1 MLPAWGKRV
10 DMSFYQK
17 SIISVDQFSAGDV
30 ALIFKH
36 AVDYQKRIHA
46 GDVINELQGKILCA
60 LFYEPSSRTFSSF
73 ITAMQRLGGG
83 FIPIQGVQFSSVV
96 KGETLEDT
104 IRVFSNYADVI
115 ALRHSE
121 EGAAKR
127 AADVAFVPV
136 INAGDGVGEHPTQA
150 LLDLFTIHQKFGKT
164 TGLKIAMV
172 GDLKYGRTVHSLSKL
187 LSLYP
192 KNTIY
197 FVEPEESK
205 MPDDIVNVL
214 KKRGVNTTHVERI
227 EDVADTVDVL
237 YMTRVQKERMAPEIY
252 EKIKGR
258 FVLTTKLANALKKEA
273 IIMHPLPRIDEI
285 VRDVDKNP
293 RSVYFTDEVR
303 NGMFVRMAL
312 LRLVLVK

>member
-73 ITAMQRLGGG
+73 VTAMQRLGGG

>member
-36 AVDYQKRIHA
+36 AVDYQKRILA

-73 ITAMQRLGGG
+73 VTAMQRLGGG

-115 ALRHSE
+115 TLRHSE

-252 EKIKGR
+252 EKIK
-258 FVLTTKLANALKKEA
+258 E
-273 IIMHPLPRIDEI
+273 
-285 VRDVDKNP
+285 
-293 RSVYFTDEVR
+293 
-303 NGMFVRMAL
+303 
-312 LRLVLVK
+312 

>member
-73 ITAMQRLGGG
+73 VTAMQRLGGG

-187 LSLYP
+187 LLLYP

>member
-73 ITAMQRLGGG
+73 VTAMQRLGGG

-214 KKRGVNTTHVERI
+214 KKRGVNTTHVDRI
-227 EDVADTVDVL
+227 EDIVGDIDVL

>member
-1 MLPAWGKRV
+1 MNPINGT
-10 DMSFYQK
+10 FYKK
-17 SIISVDQFSAGDV
+17 SIISVDQFTAGDV
-30 ALIFKH
+30 ALVFKR
-36 AVDYQKRIHA
+36 AVEYQKRVNA
-46 GDVINELQGKILCA
+46 GEVINELAGKILCA

-104 IRVFSNYADVI
+104 IRVFSNYADAI

-127 AADVAFVPV
+127 ASDVAYVPV

-150 LLDLFTIHQKFGKT
+150 LLDLCTIHRKFGKT
-164 TGLKIAMV
+164 SGLKIAMV

-192 KNTIY
+192 DNTIY

-205 MPDDIVNVL
+205 MPADIVLTL
-214 KKRGVNTTHVERI
+214 KKRGVTTTHVERI
-227 EDVADTVDVL
+227 EDVVKDIDVL

-258 FVLTTKLANALKKEA
+258 FVLTEKTANALKKEA
-273 IIMHPLPRIDEI
+273 IIMHPLPRIEEI
-285 VRDVDKNP
+285 VRDVDTNP

-312 LRLVLVK
+312 LRLVLIK